1 MYYPLSQITPNLY
14 SNNDLAYKLSGV
26 LYTGYYFKISTG
38 KYYTG
43 RNTSDRP
50 NEELIFVE
58 KKPDSGT
65 FDLVTNTN
73 PSLNISPE
81 SIQTTLSVTNYLN
94 LPGTNNSA
102 SLVPI
107 YLPNTPTQ
115 QDYQNEEFQRYFCK
129 KTNEIQYIEINLDQF
144 TKLKAQDPQILYQLY
159 QPFTITWILTGN
171 KDQVAKT
178 NKNIVELASFRQKL
192 PRFGDYIRFDYTK
205 YYQFP
210 NISNLYTSGSEFKTA
225 NGQNY
230 IGFYHIYD
238 KTGPMIGATHTKE
251 PHGLLFPINKTII
264 PQVIN
269 QQTSQVITQTTSS
282 YTLPITTTGGSG
294 GFSSGGGGG
303 GGGGY

>member
-1 MYYPLSQITPNLY
+1 MYYPSSQITPNLY
-14 SNNDLAYKLSGV
+14 SNNDLAYKSSGV

-43 RNTSDRP
+43 RNTSNKP

-81 SIQTTLSVTNYLN
+81 SIQTTLSVTNYLT

-171 KDQVAKT
+171 KEQVAKI
-178 NKNIVELASFRQKL
+178 NKNIVELASFKQKL
-192 PRFGDYIRFDYTK
+192 PRFGDYLKFDYLK
-205 YYQFP
+205 YYNQ
-210 NISNLYTSGSEFKTA
+210 SGSTNVLA
-225 NGQNY
+225 NRNPRTNSISRNASPTGS
-230 IGFYHIYD
+230 FYRD
-238 KTGPMIGATHTKE
+238 NP
-251 PHGLLFPINKTII
+251 L
-264 PQVIN
+264 
-269 QQTSQVITQTTSS
+269 SQ
-282 YTLPITTTGGSG
+282 
-294 GFSSGGGGG
+294 
-303 GGGGY
+303 

>member
-1 MYYPLSQITPNLY
+1 MYYPSSQITPNLY
-14 SNNDLAYKLSGV
+14 SNNDLAYKSSGV

-43 RNTSDRP
+43 RNTSNKP

-81 SIQTTLSVTNYLN
+81 SIQTTLSVTNYLT

-171 KDQVAKT
+171 KEQVAKT
-178 NKNIVELASFRQKL
+178 NKNIVELASFKQKL
-192 PRFGDYIRFDYTK
+192 PRFGDYLKFDYLK
-205 YYQFP
+205 YYNQSSSTNVLANRNP
-210 NISNLYTSGSEFKTA
+210 RTNSISRNASSTGS
-225 NGQNY
+225 
-230 IGFYHIYD
+230 FYRD
-238 KTGPMIGATHTKE
+238 NP
-251 PHGLLFPINKTII
+251 L
-264 PQVIN
+264 
-269 QQTSQVITQTTSS
+269 SQ
-282 YTLPITTTGGSG
+282 
-294 GFSSGGGGG
+294 
-303 GGGGY
+303 

>member
-178 NKNIVELASFRQKL
+178 NKNIVELASFKQKL
-192 PRFGDYIRFDYTK
+192 PRFGDYLKFDYLK
-205 YYQFP
+205 YYNQSSNTNVLANRNP
-210 NISNLYTSGSEFKTA
+210 RTNSISRDASSTGS
-225 NGQNY
+225 
-230 IGFYHIYD
+230 FYRD
-238 KTGPMIGATHTKE
+238 NP
-251 PHGLLFPINKTII
+251 L
-264 PQVIN
+264 
-269 QQTSQVITQTTSS
+269 SQ
-282 YTLPITTTGGSG
+282 
-294 GFSSGGGGG
+294 
-303 GGGGY
+303 

>member
-1 MYYPLSQITPNLY
+1 MYYPSSQITPNLY
-14 SNNDLAYKLSGV
+14 SNNDLAYKSSGV

-43 RNTSDRP
+43 RNTSNKP

-81 SIQTTLSVTNYLN
+81 SIQTTLSVTNYLT

-171 KDQVAKT
+171 KEQVAKI
-178 NKNIVELASFRQKL
+178 NKNIVELASFKQKL
-192 PRFGDYIRFDYTK
+192 PRFGDYLKFDYLK
-205 YYQFP
+205 YYNQ
-210 NISNLYTSGSEFKTA
+210 SGSTNVLA
-225 NGQNY
+225 NRNPRTNSISRDASSTGS
-230 IGFYHIYD
+230 FYRD
-238 KTGPMIGATHTKE
+238 NP
-251 PHGLLFPINKTII
+251 L
-264 PQVIN
+264 
-269 QQTSQVITQTTSS
+269 SQ
-282 YTLPITTTGGSG
+282 
-294 GFSSGGGGG
+294 
-303 GGGGY
+303 

>member
-1 MYYPLSQITPNLY
+1 MYYPSSQITPNLY
-14 SNNDLAYKLSGV
+14 SNNDLAYKSSGV

-43 RNTSDRP
+43 RNTSNKP

-73 PSLNISPE
+73 PSLNIPPE
-81 SIQTTLSVTNYLN
+81 SIQTTLSVTNYLT

-171 KDQVAKT
+171 KEQVAKI
-178 NKNIVELASFRQKL
+178 NKNIVELASFKQKL
-192 PRFGDYIRFDYTK
+192 PRFGDYLKFDYLK
-205 YYQFP
+205 YYNQ
-210 NISNLYTSGSEFKTA
+210 SGSTNVLA
-225 NGQNY
+225 NRNPRTNSISRNASPTGS
-230 IGFYHIYD
+230 FYRD
-238 KTGPMIGATHTKE
+238 NP
-251 PHGLLFPINKTII
+251 L
-264 PQVIN
+264 
-269 QQTSQVITQTTSS
+269 SQ
-282 YTLPITTTGGSG
+282 
-294 GFSSGGGGG
+294 
-303 GGGGY
+303 

>member
-1 MYYPLSQITPNLY
+1 MYYPSSQITPNLY
-14 SNNDLAYKLSGV
+14 SNNDLAYKSSGV

-43 RNTSDRP
+43 RNTSNKP

-81 SIQTTLSVTNYLN
+81 SIQTTLSVTNYLT

-171 KDQVAKT
+171 KEQVAKI
-178 NKNIVELASFRQKL
+178 NKNIVELASFKQKL
-192 PRFGDYIRFDYTK
+192 PRFGDYLKFDYLK
-205 YYQFP
+205 YYNQ
-210 NISNLYTSGSEFKTA
+210 SGSTNVLA
-225 NGQNY
+225 NRNPRTNSISRNASSTGS
-230 IGFYHIYD
+230 FYRD
-238 KTGPMIGATHTKE
+238 NP
-251 PHGLLFPINKTII
+251 L
-264 PQVIN
+264 
-269 QQTSQVITQTTSS
+269 SQ
-282 YTLPITTTGGSG
+282 
-294 GFSSGGGGG
+294 
-303 GGGGY
+303 